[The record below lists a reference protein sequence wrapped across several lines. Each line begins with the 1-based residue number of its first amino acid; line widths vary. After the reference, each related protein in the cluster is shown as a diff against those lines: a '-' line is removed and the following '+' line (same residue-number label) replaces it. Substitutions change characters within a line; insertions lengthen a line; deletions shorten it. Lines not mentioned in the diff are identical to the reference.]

1 MRCIYDRLLTRFEEK
16 KPFALATIVQ
26 TEGSTP
32 QVPGA
37 SAVFSSEGL
46 LAGTL
51 GGGLLEAEAQKKA
64 QQALK
69 QKSSALFEFHL
80 EGDLSSEKSAVCG
93 GQVRIVIDA
102 FTESHQEAFQSL
114 NRSLNERISGI
125 LATFIDCLSADEVS
139 LTRYWIEKKS
149 LVELPE
155 ILSSFKEV
163 MEKVSLENKPHL
175 VRFEKE
181 SLPPEMLERFLFFES
196 VLPLPQLVIAG
207 AGHIGQAVCHLG
219 ALLDFEVAVIDD
231 RPEFANRERL
241 PDADHILV
249 GDIEEIIRDFSI
261 SPDTYVVI
269 VTRGHRQDAEALRA
283 CISSDAA
290 YIGMIGSVRKV
301 GLMRKQF
308 IKEGWATPSQFD
320 RVYTPIGVPIHSKTV
335 EEIAVSIAAQ
345 LVLVRSQAQTENKE
359 AK

>member
-1 MRCIYDRLLTRFEEK
+1 MRSIYARLLRRLEEK
-16 KPFALATIVQ
+16 KPFALATIIE
-26 TEGSTP
+26 TRGSTP
-32 QVPGA
+32 QMPGA
-37 SAVFSSEGL
+37 SAVFSSGGL

-51 GGGLLEAEAQKKA
+51 GGGLLEVEAQKKA

-69 QKSSALFEFHL
+69 QKASLLFRFQL
-80 EGDLSSEKSAVCG
+80 EGDLSSEEAVVCG

-102 FTESHQEAFQSL
+102 CPESHHEAIQNL
-114 NRSLNERISGI
+114 NRSLSQRIPGI
-125 LATFIDCLSADEVS
+125 LATFIDCLSAEEVS
-139 LTRYWIEKKS
+139 LTRFWIEKKS
-149 LVELPE
+149 LLELPE
-155 ILSSFKEV
+155 ILSSFKDE
-163 MEKVSLENKPHL
+163 MERVSLENKPHL
-175 VRFEKE
+175 VRFEKDL
-181 SLPPEMLERFLFFES
+181 LPPKMQERFLFFEP
-196 VLPLPQLVIAG
+196 VFPLPRLVIAG
-207 AGHIGQAVCHLG
+207 AGHIGQAICHLG

-231 RPEFANRERL
+231 RPEFGNRERL

-249 GDIEEIIRDFSI
+249 GDIEEVIRDFSI

-283 CISSDAA
+283 CILSDAA

-308 IKEGWATPSQFD
+308 IKEGWATPPQFD
-320 RVYTPIGVPIHSKTV
+320 RVYAPIGAPIHSKTV

-359 AK
+359 V